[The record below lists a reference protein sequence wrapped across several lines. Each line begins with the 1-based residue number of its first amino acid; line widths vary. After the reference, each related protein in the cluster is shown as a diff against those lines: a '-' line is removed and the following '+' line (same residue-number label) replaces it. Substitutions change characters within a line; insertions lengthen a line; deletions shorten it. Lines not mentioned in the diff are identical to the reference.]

1 MLGSKLLLA
10 FLIASGIG
18 QIFCVAYLNI
28 LTITLGLL
36 VFTIT
41 AAVFYPFS

>member
-28 LTITLGLL
+28 LAITLGLL